1 MNGKLQA
8 AQSQPTI
15 HSLSM
20 KQRVFV
26 AVLLLFGLLISFVIV
41 RFLDP
46 STELTNPASSSGMRR
61 SAESAVVLG

>member
-1 MNGKLQA
+1 MNGKLQVT
-8 AQSQPTI
+8 QSQPTI

-20 KQRVFV
+20 KQQVFI
-26 AVLLLFGLLISFVIV
+26 AVLLLLGLLVSFVIV

-46 STELTNPASSSGMRR
+46 STALTNPASSSGMRR